1 MTQRPWFFIA
11 RIVIAVGAAAVA
23 IPSAAF
29 AQQGPPANN
38 ALSIPAMNQNAMPS
52 AIASPSLARPPVN
65 VPNPQPDDAL
75 ELPSLRL
82 RGQPGYQQVTVT
94 VTDSSGKY
102 VTDLKQDDF
111 RVFEDGQERPVEF
124 FRIDRRI
131 PVSIGIVVDSSKSM
145 ESKMRQAG
153 TAITQFVN
161 DLNRGDDIFLES
173 FSVQA
178 ELLQP
183 FTFDHS
189 EIINHLEFLHPLT
202 QTSIYDA
209 ILMGLFEMQRA
220 KRSKRAL
227 LVITD
232 GMDNRSYSTRAQVIG
247 VARGMKVLIY
257 SIGIGDTAPKSG
269 GFMGGIFRPDSE
281 EVDAQTLR
289 DLSEETGAK
298 TFILRRVGDGA
309 QLRQD
314 CEAISNELRQQYTIV
329 YLSPNPGRPG
339 YRTLRVDVPKRP
351 ELSVRVRKGIAIP

>member
-1 MTQRPWFFIA
+1 MTQRISFFIA
-11 RIVIAVGAAAVA
+11 RIAIAAVAAVA
-23 IPSAAF
+23 IPSLAL
-29 AQQGPPANN
+29 AQQGAPADN
-38 ALSIPAMNQNAMPS
+38 ALSKPAAHQNPMPS
-52 AIASPSLARPPVN
+52 AVASPSLAPPPMN
-65 VPNPQPDDAL
+65 APGAQPDDAL
-75 ELPSLRL
+75 EVPSLKL

-94 VTDSSGKY
+94 VTDTSGKY

-124 FRIDRRI
+124 FRIDRQT

-145 ESKMRQAG
+145 ESKMWQAR

-161 DLNRGDDIFLES
+161 DLNRADDIFLES

-183 FTFDHS
+183 FTFDHR
-189 EIINHLEFLHPLT
+189 EIIDHLDFLHPLT
-202 QTSIYDA
+202 QTALYDA
-209 ILMGLFEMQRA
+209 VLMGLFEMQRG

-232 GMDNRSYSTRAQVIG
+232 GMDNRSYSTRPQVIG
-247 VARGMKVLIY
+247 VARRMKVLIY
-257 SIGIGDTAPKSG
+257 SIGIGDIAPKSK
-269 GFMGGIFRPDSE
+269 GFMGGILNPDSE

-289 DLSEETGAK
+289 DLSEATGAR
-298 TFILRRVGDGA
+298 TFILRRVGDGE

-314 CEAISNELRQQYTIV
+314 CQAISNELRQQYTIV

-339 YRTLRVDVPKRP
+339 YRTLRVDVPKHP
-351 ELSVRVRKGIAIP
+351 ELSVRVRKGIAMP

>member
-11 RIVIAVGAAAVA
+11 RIVIAVGAAVA
-23 IPSAAF
+23 IPSAAL
-29 AQQGPPANN
+29 AQQGPPPNN
-38 ALSIPAMNQNAMPS
+38 ALQTPATNQNVTPS

-94 VTDSSGKY
+94 VTDSAGKY

-111 RVFEDGQERPVEF
+111 RIFEDGQERRGEF
-124 FRIDRRI
+124 FRIDRRT

-145 ESKMRQAG
+145 ESKMRQAR

-202 QTSIYDA
+202 QTSLYDA

-232 GMDNRSYSTRAQVIG
+232 GMDNRSSSTRAQVIG

-257 SIGIGDTAPKSG
+257 SIGIGDTAPRSE
-269 GFMGGIFRPDSE
+269 GFMGGILSPDSE

-289 DLSEETGAK
+289 DLSDETGAK

-314 CEAISNELRQQYTIV
+314 CEAIGNELRQQYTIV

-339 YRTLRVDVPKRP
+339 HRTLRVEVPKHP
-351 ELSVRVRKGIAIP
+351 ELSVRVRKGIAMP